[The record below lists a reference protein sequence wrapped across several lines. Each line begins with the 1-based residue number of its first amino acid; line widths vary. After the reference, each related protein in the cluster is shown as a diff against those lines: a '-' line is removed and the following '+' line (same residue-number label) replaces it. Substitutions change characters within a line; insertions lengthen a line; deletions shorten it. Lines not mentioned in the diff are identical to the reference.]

1 MFQVGQLVFVK
12 SVSYRVYLGM
22 ITDAVLYLD
31 NFEEAFYSVYL
42 IESGDHVTVPSQFI
56 KPATTKDKEDL
67 RKTLF
72 DSGSSKWNSFQD

>member
-12 SVSYRVYLGM
+12 SVSDRVYLGM
-22 ITDAVLYLD
+22 ITDAVLYLN

-56 KPATTKDKEDL
+56 KPAHADNDTEL
-67 RKTLF
+67 HETLF
-72 DSGSSKWNSFQD
+72 GSGSSEWDSFQD